1 MRVGLSERDALR
13 SGIRTRAGDREH
25 DARDRAQA
33 GRYGRRR
40 RCQRP
45 QLLDDQAGGRSGRGR
60 RYDVRLPQR
69 GDPAARWAIGSCGP
83 ELAATTTGDIGRE
96 KDGSGRLAIR
106 RSNTDQEGE
115 GAGCYLPPATM
126 TAAGPEA
133 RRRDRRVDGRRALR
147 GAGLSAG
154 DQVRGRVQTRAAD
167 AQRGVGDRRTL
178 EGPGMVVA
186 LRQRPMRPAGA
197 RSGRAL
203 GGSRGAPGPAPACRV
218 LTEYRHLAI

>member
-1 MRVGLSERDALR
+1 MSDALLRVSELAAVETGDVSLVGDGSARLTATRVGLSERDALR

-60 RYDVRLPQR
+60 RYDVRLQQR

-126 TAAGPEA
+126 TPLDQRLAAVTAAWTAEGRYEGPA
-133 RRRDRRVDGRRALR
+133 FRRV
-147 GAGLSAG
+147 
-154 DQVRGRVQTRAAD
+154 T
-167 AQRGVGDRRTL
+167 
-178 EGPGMVVA
+178 
-186 LRQRPMRPAGA
+186 
-197 RSGRAL
+197 RSGAVS
-203 GGSRGAPGPAPACRV
+203 GHAPLTPNAVWAIAGRWKDPGWWWRYAKGP
-218 LTEYRHLAI
+218 